1 MNNFVERLS
10 DVDELDKQTKGW
22 RDEVREMSYDIED
35 IVDDFKQQIGEKGGN
50 SGIVN
55 NTIERL
61 KTLIVRHQIASQIK
75 DIKKLVLETSKRHKR
90 YDHHIPPTCD
100 VSVDQRVVGLY
111 ANSTDLVG
119 LEGPTNEL
127 VKQLKDDDTKLKV
140 VSIVGFGGLGKTTLA
155 NEVYRRLKSDFD
167 CSAFVPMS
175 QKPNI
180 AKLLGSLLTQLVG
193 SKSHS
198 HDIELN
204 VLLDELREHLQSKRY
219 FMLAICVFVLYS
231 LPLLLVK
238 IFFQIVFASLMW
250 RENEICFSGKS

>member
-1 MNNFVERLS
+1 
-10 DVDELDKQTKGW
+10 
-22 RDEVREMSYDIED
+22 
-35 IVDDFKQQIGEKGGN
+35 
-50 SGIVN
+50 
-55 NTIERL
+55 
-61 KTLIVRHQIASQIK
+61 
-75 DIKKLVLETSKRHKR
+75 
-90 YDHHIPPTCD
+90 

-155 NEVYRRLKSDFD
+155 NEVCRRLKSDFD

-193 SKSHS
+193 SKPHS

-204 VLLDELREHLQSKRY
+204 VLLDKLREHLQSKRY
-219 FMLAICVFVLYS
+219 FMLAICLFAFG
-231 LPLLLVK
+231 K
-238 IFFQIVFASLMW
+238 NIFS
-250 RENEICFSGKS
+250 NCICLTYVERK